1 MVALALVLSVLSW
14 VLLAFFLMLVARFVL
29 SLIVMFA
36 PQWHPK
42 GPLLLLFELIYSVT
56 DPFLRPLRRILPP
69 IGAGGVRID
78 LSMLML
84 FVLVSRGDVDQ
95 LDRDSRSLC
104 SASTEPV
111 HGSQRRRGEDAEPG
125 RTTGKRRVAI
135 AFSPARIPSEHNEAI
150 T

>member
-1 MVALALVLSVLSW
+1 MSDMVALGFVLSVLSW

-69 IGAGGVRID
+69 IGAGGIRID

-84 FVLVSRGDVDQ
+84 FVLVSVAM
-95 LDRDSRSLC
+95 SINSTAINSL
-104 SASTEPV
+104 
-111 HGSQRRRGEDAEPG
+111 
-125 RTTGKRRVAI
+125 
-135 AFSPARIPSEHNEAI
+135 
-150 T
+150 

>member
-1 MVALALVLSVLSW
+1 MVALLLVLSVLSW

-69 IGAGGVRID
+69 IGAGGIRID

-84 FVLVSRGDVDQ
+84 FVLVS
-95 LDRDSRSLC
+95 LAMSINSTAINSL
-104 SASTEPV
+104 
-111 HGSQRRRGEDAEPG
+111 
-125 RTTGKRRVAI
+125 
-135 AFSPARIPSEHNEAI
+135 
-150 T
+150 

>member
-1 MVALALVLSVLSW
+1 MVALVLVLSVLAW

-69 IGAGGVRID
+69 IGAGGIRID

-84 FVLVSRGDVDQ
+84 FVLVTLAMSIN
-95 LDRDSRSLC
+95 STAMNSL
-104 SASTEPV
+104 
-111 HGSQRRRGEDAEPG
+111 
-125 RTTGKRRVAI
+125 
-135 AFSPARIPSEHNEAI
+135 
-150 T
+150 

>member
-1 MVALALVLSVLSW
+1 MLVLSVLSW

-42 GPLLLLFELIYSVT
+42 GPMLLLFELIYSVT

-69 IGAGGVRID
+69 IGAGGIRID

-84 FVLVSRGDVDQ
+84 FVLVS
-95 LDRDSRSLC
+95 LAMSINSTAIRSL
-104 SASTEPV
+104 
-111 HGSQRRRGEDAEPG
+111 
-125 RTTGKRRVAI
+125 
-135 AFSPARIPSEHNEAI
+135 
-150 T
+150 

>member
-1 MVALALVLSVLSW
+1 MTALLLVLSVLSW

-42 GPLLLLFELIYSVT
+42 GPLLLLFEMIYSIT

-69 IGAGGVRID
+69 IGAGGIRID

-84 FVLVSRGDVDQ
+84 FVLVS
-95 LDRDSRSLC
+95 LAMSINSTAIRSL
-104 SASTEPV
+104 
-111 HGSQRRRGEDAEPG
+111 
-125 RTTGKRRVAI
+125 
-135 AFSPARIPSEHNEAI
+135 
-150 T
+150 

>member
-1 MVALALVLSVLSW
+1 MVALGFVLSVLSW

-69 IGAGGVRID
+69 IGAGGIRID

-84 FVLVSRGDVDQ
+84 FVLVSVAM
-95 LDRDSRSLC
+95 SINSTAIKSL
-104 SASTEPV
+104 
-111 HGSQRRRGEDAEPG
+111 
-125 RTTGKRRVAI
+125 
-135 AFSPARIPSEHNEAI
+135 
-150 T
+150 

>member
-1 MVALALVLSVLSW
+1 MDALVLVLSVLSW
-14 VLLAFFLMLVARFVL
+14 LLLAFFLMLVARFVL

-69 IGAGGVRID
+69 IGAGGIRVD

-84 FVLVSRGDVDQ
+84 FVLVS
-95 LDRDSRSLC
+95 LAMSINSTAIRSL
-104 SASTEPV
+104 TL
-111 HGSQRRRGEDAEPG
+111 
-125 RTTGKRRVAI
+125 
-135 AFSPARIPSEHNEAI
+135 
-150 T
+150 

>member
-1 MVALALVLSVLSW
+1 MVALVLVLSVLSW

-29 SLIVMFA
+29 SLVVMFA

-69 IGAGGVRID
+69 IGAGGIRID

-84 FVLVSRGDVDQ
+84 FVLVS
-95 LDRDSRSLC
+95 LAMSINSTAISSL
-104 SASTEPV
+104 
-111 HGSQRRRGEDAEPG
+111 
-125 RTTGKRRVAI
+125 
-135 AFSPARIPSEHNEAI
+135 
-150 T
+150 

>member
-1 MVALALVLSVLSW
+1 MVALVLVLSVLSW

-69 IGAGGVRID
+69 IGAGGIRID

-84 FVLVSRGDVDQ
+84 FVLVS
-95 LDRDSRSLC
+95 LAMSINSTAISSL
-104 SASTEPV
+104 
-111 HGSQRRRGEDAEPG
+111 
-125 RTTGKRRVAI
+125 
-135 AFSPARIPSEHNEAI
+135 
-150 T
+150 

>member
-1 MVALALVLSVLSW
+1 MDALVLVLGVLSY
-14 VLLAFFLMLVARFVL
+14 VLLAFFLALVARFVL

-69 IGAGGVRID
+69 IGAGGIRVD

-84 FVLVSRGDVDQ
+84 FVLVS
-95 LDRDSRSLC
+95 LAMSINSTAIRSL
-104 SASTEPV
+104 TL
-111 HGSQRRRGEDAEPG
+111 
-125 RTTGKRRVAI
+125 
-135 AFSPARIPSEHNEAI
+135 
-150 T
+150 

>member
-1 MVALALVLSVLSW
+1 MNALELVLIILYW
-14 VLLAFFLMLVARFVL
+14 VLLAFFFVLVARFVL

-42 GPLLLLFELIYSVT
+42 GPLLLLFEVVYSVT

-84 FVLVSRGDVDQ
+84 FVLVS
-95 LDRDSRSLC
+95 LAMSIN
-104 SASTEPV
+104 
-111 HGSQRRRGEDAEPG
+111 
-125 RTTGKRRVAI
+125 TTAI
-135 AFSPARIPSEHNEAI
+135 NSI
-150 T
+150 